1 MEYLIWVTATFEYI
15 FEQMIQQTLPRIFIQ
30 AKELGQSI
38 SSIADKLA
46 REHFMG
52 NAMEHSDVA
61 SGSSSILFV
70 SRIVFGR

>member
-1 MEYLIWVTATFEYI
+1 
-15 FEQMIQQTLPRIFIQ
+15 MIQQTLPRIFTQ

-46 REHFMG
+46 RERFMG

-61 SGSSSILFV
+61 
-70 SRIVFGR
+70 